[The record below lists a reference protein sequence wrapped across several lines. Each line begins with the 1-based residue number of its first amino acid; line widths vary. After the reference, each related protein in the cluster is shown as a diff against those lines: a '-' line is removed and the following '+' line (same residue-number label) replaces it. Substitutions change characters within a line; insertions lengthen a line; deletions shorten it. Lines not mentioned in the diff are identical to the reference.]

1 MKDNIIEAEY
11 NLTKKSRLLR
21 FYESN
26 KILIY
31 FFAGLVIIS
40 LITFNFY
47 LEYKES
53 KKIEISDNYVK
64 GRIHLANGEKDKA
77 LEVLK
82 EVIFSNDSTYSTL
95 SLFLLINKELIKD
108 HQELDKLFEH
118 LIKNNKFDEEIKNL
132 LIYKKILSKSNFADE
147 SEFLM
152 EIQPLINSESLWK
165 PQALLLAGDF
175 FMSKNE
181 NKKAQEFYV
190 EILTIK
196 NLEKHLYE
204 QATSKLAYITNE

>member
-196 NLEKHLYE
+196 NLEKHLYD